1 MYLPVLV
8 TLLVASASAQTY
20 TNLVWSDEFETD
32 GAPDSSKWTY
42 DIGTGSN
49 GWGNNE
55 LEYYTDRLVNA
66 QVLDGNLIIQALV
79 EDYDGSSYTS
89 ARLVSRG
96 LGYWTHAR
104 VEVSAKIPGGVG
116 TWPAIWMLPEDNV
129 YGDWPNSGEIDIMEM
144 VGFDDNNIHE
154 TVHCQNYNG
163 EIGNEPTS
171 VTYVSNAMTDF
182 NVYAMEWD
190 ASQIRMYV
198 NDVMY
203 FSWDKLSDSS
213 ADWPFDQSF
222 YVLLNIAVGG
232 SWGGQDGVDD
242 SSFPA
247 SLIVDYVRVYQ

>member
-1 MYLPVLV
+1 MYLSVLV

-20 TNLVWSDEFETD
+20 TNLVWSDEFDTD

-49 GWGNNE
+49 GWGNEE
-55 LEYYTDRLVNA
+55 LEYYTDELDNA
-66 QVLDGNLIIQALV
+66 QVSDGNLIIQAMV
-79 EDYDGSSYTS
+79 QDYDGSSYTS
-89 ARLVSRG
+89 ARLVTRG
-96 LGYWTHAR
+96 LAYWQYAR

-116 TWPAIWMLPEDNV
+116 MWPAIWMLSEDNA
-129 YGDWPNSGEIDIMEM
+129 YGDWPDSGEIDIMEM
-144 VGFDDNNIHE
+144 VGYDDNNIHE

-163 EIGNEPTS
+163 EIGNQPTS

-190 ASQIRMYV
+190 ASEIRMYI
-198 NDVMY
+198 NDVQY

-222 YVLLNIAVGG
+222 YLIMNIAVGG
-232 SWGGQDGVDD
+232 SWGGIDGVDD
-242 SSFPA
+242 SAFPA
-247 SLIVDYVRVYQ
+247 SMIVDYVRVYQ